1 MGFWNHT
8 FWLACAILMAG
19 CLIENQMPEPDW
31 MVDQAD
37 VLDVEDENALVNLLS
52 DFYDSTSVTLA
63 GLTLASLRGESIES
77 YAASVYSFWELGSA
91 ETHNGILVTLLEDE
105 RLVHITVGSG
115 MAQQFPV
122 HVRDSIQVAMAQRFG
137 LGDYYDGFELGFE
150 QLMRRASAV
159 PWRIAYTSIFEAK
172 RDSLHSMDKILSA
185 EGVITGFEEDLV
197 LLADSDGK
205 EIQLMIPAEAPI
217 LSVED
222 VIGFT
227 GRIVE
232 IQPIRVQVLNLDADY
247 TF

>member
-1 MGFWNHT
+1 
-8 FWLACAILMAG
+8 MAG
-19 CLIENQMPEPDW
+19 CLIKNQMPEPDW

-37 VLDVEDENALVNLLS
+37 VLDAEDEHALMNLLS

-77 YAASVYSFWELGSA
+77 YAASVYAFWELGSA
-91 ETHNGILVTLLEDE
+91 ETHNGILVILLEDE
-105 RLVHITVGSG
+105 RLIHITVGSG

-137 LGDYYDGFELGFE
+137 LGDYYGGFELGFE
-150 QLMRRASAV
+150 WLMRRASAV
-159 PWRIAYTSIFEAK
+159 PWRIAYTSIFDAE
-172 RDSLHSMDKILSA
+172 RDSLRNMDQILST
-185 EGVITGFEEDLV
+185 EGVITGFEEDWV

-205 EIQLMIPAEAPI
+205 EIQLMIPTEAPI
-217 LSVED
+217 LSVKD

-232 IQPIRVQVLNLDADY
+232 IQPMRIQVLTLDADY